1 MNGLDKVKERIVE
14 YLAVQQRANKLDQQF
29 FGEKDACA
37 AKARG
42 DGKFETYAGL
52 VASNHDRTFEHR
64 GTDGG
69 VVGGPP
75 MKRRELFTLLGGAA
89 ARPAGKVRR
98 RRPAGGT
105 FFCPHC
111 GALYSVTCPRLSKIG
126 SNVAKCVVCLQTM
139 DEWDSTEIRVYK
151 LIQRPED
158 A

>member
-14 YLAVQQRANKLDQQF
+14 YPAVQQRA
-29 FGEKDACA
+29 
-37 AKARG
+37 
-42 DGKFETYAGL
+42 
-52 VASNHDRTFEHR
+52 S
-64 GTDGG
+64 
-69 VVGGPP
+69 
-75 MKRRELFTLLGGAA
+75 
-89 ARPAGKVRR
+89 
-98 RRPAGGT
+98 
-105 FFCPHC
+105 PHC